1 MQAAARHTQVMLA
14 ARRTEWASRGG
25 VDPADILNGA
35 VKAFNQ
41 RQAGRSYDHSEAENL
56 FAAVKAFNTRRL
68 G

>member
-1 MQAAARHTQVMLA
+1 MDPRQTQIMVS

-25 VDPADILNGA
+25 VDPADTLNGA

-41 RQAGRSYDHSEAENL
+41 RRAGRAYDHSEAESL